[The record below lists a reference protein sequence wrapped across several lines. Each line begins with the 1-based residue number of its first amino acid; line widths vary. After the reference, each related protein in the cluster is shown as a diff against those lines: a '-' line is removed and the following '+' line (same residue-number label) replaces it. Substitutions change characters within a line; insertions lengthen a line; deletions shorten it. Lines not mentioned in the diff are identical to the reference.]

1 MITVY
6 STQHSSLPIQPHT
19 KVSPVAGGVAGGV
32 VVAAAHDTLATVT
45 TENRGGGVSNT
56 LYMYTVYID
65 MCKGVFS
72 N

>member
-19 KVSPVAGGVAGGV
+19 RASPVAGGVARGV
-32 VVAAAHDTLATVT
+32 ARGVATAHDTSTLATVT

-56 LYMYTVYID
+56 LYVQCI
-65 MCKGVFS
+65 
-72 N
+72 